1 MLMLVALRRC
11 LCCGKKWSLFGFGT
25 AAEQTTMGKKKS
37 HHLLIKVAL
46 PGGVELEYLHLTIM
60 KETAVCMSFSS
71 PLNKRSTLSCEA
83 ISSPQEE
90 EYAHNLHPHKRSP
103 VLEVNAA
110 ERSHTHARERGLNV
124 FPLCSSSA
132 LSRHGWISTDHKAD
146 LSVWIGKWKTE
157 A

>member
-1 MLMLVALRRC
+1 MLMLVALWRC
-11 LCCGKKWSLFGFGT
+11 LCCGKSDHCLDLAPLLSKPLW
-25 AAEQTTMGKKKS
+25 EKKS

-46 PGGVELEYLHLTIM
+46 PGGAALEYLHLTIM

-71 PLNKRSTLSCEA
+71 PLNKQSTLSCET

-90 EYAHNLHPHKRSP
+90 EYARNLHPHKRSP
-103 VLEVNAA
+103 MLEVNAA
-110 ERSHTHARERGLNV
+110 ERSHTHAQERGLNV
-124 FPLCSSSA
+124 FPLRSSSA
-132 LSRHGWISTDHKAD
+132 SSRHGWISTDHKAD